1 MNYKTKRRI
10 NNKNKT
16 KKCLN
21 SKEIYYGGNENKNGI
36 FDIIGNKISD
46 FASGTANFVGDKI
59 TRLAGYER
67 IKNSKKEKEE
77 LEKIELEKEEL
88 EKIEKNKNINNDSS
102 NSVSGIFSTAQKI
115 GSDVVDVANKT
126 SAAVVEQVNDVLES
140 PKVQNSLSEAAADT
154 AESGEKL
161 LENINEKLNDPLLKK
176 ETELVLDNVGDY
188 AEIAVD
194 SLNKPLNKGIDD
206 LNEAGS
212 NAVAG
217 LASGA
222 VKVGTDVIA
231 AIPGFGSVI
240 EIGKMINDGS
250 KAVGD
255 VVEAGTDS
263 VSTVSDIVKETSKN
277 IHEGIEK
284 LDEEKHKLED
294 LNPVKG
300 GNNYKYFKEIQK
312 AGKKITNRIEKSLT
326 TFENNNS
333 ILKGGKTKHRF
344 NIKHK
349 KTKKVRF
356 AI

>member
-16 KKCLN
+16 KKFPN
-21 SKEIYYGGNENKNGI
+21 SKDVYYGGNESDKKNGI
-36 FDIIGNKISD
+36 FDIIGSKIGD

-77 LEKIELEKEEL
+77 LEKIE
-88 EKIEKNKNINNDSS
+88 KNKNVNNTNNDSS

-161 LENINEKLNDPLLKK
+161 LENINDKLNDPLLKK

-188 AEIAVD
+188 AEIAVGA
-194 SLNKPLNKGIDD
+194 LNKPLNKGIDE

-212 NAVAG
+212 EAVAG
-217 LASGA
+217 VASGA
-222 VKVGTDVIA
+222 IKVGTDALA
-231 AIPGFGSVI
+231 AVPYFGSVI

-250 KAVGD
+250 KAIGD

-263 VSTVSDIVKETSKN
+263 VSTVADIVKETSKN
-277 IHEGIEK
+277 IHEGIDK
-284 LDEEKHKLED
+284 LDETKHKLED

-333 ILKGGKTKHRF
+333 ILKGEKTRHRF
-344 NIKHK
+344 NLKHK